1 MTHDG
6 QLDAHGMIEVFI
18 RQREPAICGYSVVL
32 QNHYGAGVSFSLGP
46 EEFLELLQWGEE
58 HRELLEDLAKDE

>member
-1 MTHDG
+1 MRSTG

-18 RQREPAICGYSVVL
+18 RQREPAICGYSVVFE
-32 QNHYGAGVSFSLGP
+32 NYYGASRSFSLTP

-58 HRELLEDLAKDE
+58 HRAQLEDLAKDE